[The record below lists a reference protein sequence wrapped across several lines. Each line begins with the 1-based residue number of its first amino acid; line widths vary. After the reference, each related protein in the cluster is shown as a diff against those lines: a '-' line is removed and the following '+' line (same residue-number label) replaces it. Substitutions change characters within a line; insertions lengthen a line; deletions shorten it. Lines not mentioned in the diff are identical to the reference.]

1 MPVNLKKIPPLS
13 WRPHPPRPVRWF
25 GTLLCLLVI
34 AAFISRLLEKV
45 TGNDHFW
52 VMTTAIP
59 AVAWAIIALIRMMVY
74 LLQNIYASAWDMHR
88 EECIL
93 QEVRRG
99 RRALQVLAAEFITA
113 RPDNALSPLDA
124 LSTHHSQLCAQ
135 NSWTGEEGCYHTRL
149 PVSEGSTP
157 EILLASSF
165 TVLLKAL
172 RPELAE
178 FSSDQPVTV
187 LLESTSSIPPLRVEE
202 YWRQAWKEAGL
213 MLPATYRKGCGL
225 AFMDRWLDYNI
236 RDNALLLVVA
246 LQIAPDLPD
255 MTAEAVVALLLGNR
269 LTQKTLTPRALLHRP
284 EKSHPETLDEG
295 AIQALDWVPLPE
307 NKLHHLWLA
316 GLTNEQHGH
325 VTALTG
331 KSPLAALNPASDI
344 DNLDCTLGNAGCAA
358 SWLAVAAAAQA
369 AQLRDEAH
377 MIISSEQGQNDIWSA
392 VVAPCVT
399 QQENVT

>member
-1 MPVNLKKIPPLS
+1 MPVTLKKIPPLS
-13 WRPHPPRPVRWF
+13 WRPAPPKSVRWF

-34 AAFISRLLEKV
+34 GAFISRLLEKI

-52 VMTTAIP
+52 VITTAIP
-59 AVAWAIIALIRMMVY
+59 AGGWAIVAFIRLTVY
-74 LLQNIYASAWDMHR
+74 LLQDIYASAWDRRR

-99 RRALQVLAAEFITA
+99 RRALQVLATEFITA

-124 LSTHHSQLCAQ
+124 LGSHHSQLCAQ
-135 NSWTGEEGCYHTRL
+135 NSWSGEEGCYHTRL
-149 PVSEGSTP
+149 PVSEGTTP
-157 EILLASSF
+157 ERLLASSF
-165 TVLLKAL
+165 AVLLKAL
-172 RPELAE
+172 QPELAA

-187 LLESTSSIPPLRVEE
+187 LLESTSSMPPLRVEE

-213 MLPATYRKGCGL
+213 SLPATYSKGCGL
-225 AFMDRWLDYNI
+225 AFIDRWLDYNI

-246 LQIAPDLPD
+246 LQIAPDSPD

-269 LTQKTLTPRALLHRP
+269 LTQKTLIPRALLHRP

-295 AIQALDWVPLPE
+295 AMQALDWVPLPE

-325 VTALTG
+325 VAALTG

-344 DNLDCTLGNAGCAA
+344 DNLDRTLGHAGCAA
-358 SWLAVAAAAQA
+358 PWLAIAAAAQS
-369 AQLRDEAH
+369 AQLSDEAH
-377 MIISSEQGQNDIWSA
+377 MIISSEQGQSDIWSV
-392 VVAPCVT
+392 VVAPGVT
-399 QQENVT
+399 QQHKTN